1 MNNNDLKLYIND
13 YLLSKV
19 FKLLPLAEKDFPE
32 YLKHKKFLL
41 VQLEGAVNY
50 NSSITRLTVV
60 RNNIKGLGTTSDLK
74 MIKKVVLDSCQDL
87 KVILDEL

>member
-1 MNNNDLKLYIND
+1 MNNSELQSYIHD

-19 FKLLPLAEKDFPE
+19 FKLLPLAEKDFDE

-50 NSSITRLTVV
+50 NSSITRLVVV
-60 RNNIKGLGTTSDLK
+60 RNNVRGLGSTEDLK
-74 MIKKVVLDSCQDL
+74 VIKKVVLDSCQDL
-87 KVILDEL
+87 KVILNEL